1 MSYNFKIKNLH
12 FNFNILHPYNHIT
25 MENNNNKLN
34 TIFPYFKQ
42 LIPPVNGVK
51 SEPLPEDLSTI
62 DSQKSYAVPGL
73 NLVIKNV
80 CDDLNCL
87 YVYDTDA
94 GLEFIQESEIN
105 KLNINQDQL
114 HEIAMSN
121 YRQLLSQHLDAQNNG
136 ESFWFILD
144 GNYEA
149 GLVLVD
155 EIWDQIEGFLQEEIV
170 LCVPSRD
177 VIFATGKSNEDAIVD
192 FTEKAKQILSTGNY
206 TLSKNWFVRQNKQW
220 NVFRSIMD

>member
-1 MSYNFKIKNLH
+1 
-12 FNFNILHPYNHIT
+12 
-25 MENNNNKLN
+25 MENSNNKLN
-34 TIFPYFKQ
+34 SIFPYFKQ
-42 LIPPVNGVK
+42 ILPPHNGTK
-51 SEPLPEDLSTI
+51 SEQLPEDLSTI
-62 DSQKSYAVPGL
+62 DKEKSYSVSGV
-73 NLVIKNV
+73 NLIIKNI

-87 YVYDTDA
+87 YVYDTEA

-105 KLNINQDQL
+105 KLYIDREKL

-121 YRQLLSQHLDAQNNG
+121 YRQLLSQQLNAQNNG
-136 ESFWFILD
+136 ESFWFIID

-155 EIWDQIEGFLQEEIV
+155 EVWDQIEGYLQEEIV

-177 VIFATGKSNEDAIVD
+177 VIFATGKSNKDTISD
-192 FTEKAKQILSTGNY
+192 FTEKAKQILTSGNH

-220 NVFRSIMD
+220 NVFRKIMD